1 MDSELLVIGLLVIII
16 IAGVVY
22 HFWSR
27 KKIHNKIG
35 FMLEAIDNRDFSF
48 RYPTKSS
55 NSQSAKMFNQTLN
68 RIVQVVGGIND
79 EIRNRE
85 QYFEKVI
92 NVVNTGI
99 LVIDDKDYVLQ
110 CNEAIAELLNMKV
123 LTHLEQLAR
132 IEPELPSKIRGLSAG
147 EHIIVSIQKGT
158 SRRSISLQCTNTVLR
173 GQQVRVLVFNDI
185 QRELD
190 NKELESWEKLSR
202 VLTHEIM
209 NSVTPLTSLA
219 DTLVQK
225 SEETTPEI
233 AQGLTTISKTGKS
246 LIEFVENYR
255 KMAHVPKPQPG
266 IFYVKP
272 FIEQMKGLAE
282 HQIEGASANISV
294 SVEPSDLL
302 VYADEGLICR
312 VVINILKNALQA
324 VAEKGEEGIVE
335 VRAEVSKTEQVVIT
349 ISNNGPVIPVEEEE
363 QIFVPFY
370 TTKRN
375 GSGIGL
381 ALSRRIMKE
390 SGGELLLQVDRKRG
404 ITSFLLLFS

>member
-1 MDSELLVIGLLVIII
+1 M
-16 IAGVVY
+16 
-22 HFWSR
+22 R
-27 KKIHNKIG
+27 NKID
-35 FMLEAIDNRDFSF
+35 FMVEAIENRDFTF
-48 RYPTKSS
+48 RYPTNS
-55 NSQSAKMFNQTLN
+55 NKNQSAKMLNQTLN
-68 RIVQVVGGIND
+68 KIVQIVEGIND

-99 LVIDDKDYVLQ
+99 LVIDQRDYILQ
-110 CNEAIAELLNMKV
+110 SNQAIVDLLNMKV

-132 IEPELPSKIRGLSAG
+132 VEPDLPSKIRGLSAG
-147 EHIIVSIQKGT
+147 EHIIVAIQKGN
-158 SRRSISLQCTNTVLR
+158 SKRSISLQCTNTVLE

-225 SEETTPEI
+225 SEDTTPEI

-255 KMAHVPKPQPG
+255 QIAHVPKPQPSL
-266 IFYVKP
+266 FYVKP

-282 HQIEGASANISV
+282 HQVEGVKAAISV

-302 VYADEGLICR
+302 VYADEGLVSR
-312 VVINILKNALQA
+312 VVINIFKNALQA
-324 VAEKGEEGIVE
+324 VAEKEGEGRVE
-335 VRAEVSKTEQVVIT
+335 VTAEVS
-349 ISNNGPVIPVEEEE
+349 
-363 QIFVPFY
+363 
-370 TTKRN
+370 
-375 GSGIGL
+375 
-381 ALSRRIMKE
+381 SRDGRP
-390 SGGELLLQVDRKRG
+390 SCRGVD
-404 ITSFLLLFS
+404 

>member
-1 MDSELLVIGLLVIII
+1 MVSEWVIIGLLAIII
-16 IAGVVY
+16 IAGIVY

-27 KKIHNKIG
+27 KKMRNKID
-35 FMLEAIDNRDFSF
+35 FMVEAIENRDFTF
-48 RYPTKSS
+48 RYPTNS
-55 NSQSAKMFNQTLN
+55 NKNQSAKMLNQTLN
-68 RIVQVVGGIND
+68 KIVQIVEGIND

-99 LVIDDKDYVLQ
+99 LVIDQRDYILQ
-110 CNEAIAELLNMKV
+110 SNQAIVDLLNMKV

-132 IEPELPSKIRGLSAG
+132 VDSELPSKIRNLSAG
-147 EHIIVSIQKGT
+147 EHIIVAIQKGN
-158 SRRSISLQCTNTVLR
+158 SKRSISLQCTNTVLE

-225 SEETTPEI
+225 SEDTTPEI

-255 KMAHVPKPQPG
+255 QIAHVPKPQPSL
-266 IFYVKP
+266 FYVKP

-282 HQIEGASANISV
+282 HQVEGVKAAISV

-302 VYADEGLICR
+302 VYADEGLVSR
-312 VVINILKNALQA
+312 VVINIFKNALQA
-324 VAEKGEEGIVE
+324 VAEKEGEGRVE
-335 VRAEVSKTEQVVIT
+335 VTAEVSKTEQVMIR
-349 ISNNGPVIPVEEEE
+349 ISNNGPVIPEEEEE

-375 GSGIGL
+375 GNGIGL
-381 ALSRRIMKE
+381 SLSRRIMKE

-404 ITSFLLLFS
+404 ITSFVLLFA

>member
-1 MDSELLVIGLLVIII
+1 MVSEWGIIGLLVIII
-16 IAGVVY
+16 IAGIVY
-22 HFWSR
+22 HFWS
-27 KKIHNKIG
+27 KIKMRNKID
-35 FMLEAIDNRDFSF
+35 FMVEAIENRDFTF
-48 RYPTKSS
+48 RYPTTSKK
-55 NSQSAKMFNQTLN
+55 NQSAKMLNQTLN
-68 RIVQVVGGIND
+68 KIVQIVGGIND

-99 LVIDDKDYVLQ
+99 LVIDQRDYVLQ
-110 CNEAIAELLNMKV
+110 FNQAIVDLLNMKV

-132 IEPELPSKIRGLSAG
+132 VEPDLPSKIRGLSAG
-147 EHIIVSIQKGT
+147 EHIIVAIQKGN
-158 SRRSISLQCTNTVLR
+158 SKRSISLQCTNTVLE

-233 AQGLTTISKTGKS
+233 VQGLTTISKTGKS

-255 KMAHVPKPQPG
+255 QIAHVPKPQPSL
-266 IFYVKP
+266 FYVKP
-272 FIEQMKGLAE
+272 FIEQMKRLAE
-282 HQIEGASANISV
+282 HQVEDVKATISIT
-294 SVEPSDLL
+294 VEPSDLL
-302 VYADEGLICR
+302 VYADEGLISR
-312 VVINILKNALQA
+312 VVINIFKNALQA
-324 VAEKGEEGIVE
+324 VAEREGEGRVE
-335 VRAEVSKTEQVVIT
+335 VVAEISKIEQVMIR
-349 ISNNGPVIPVEEEE
+349 ISNNGPVIPEEEEE

-370 TTKRN
+370 TTKRDGN
-375 GSGIGL
+375 GIGL
-381 ALSRRIMKE
+381 SLSRRIMKE
-390 SGGELLLQVDRKRG
+390 SGGEMLLQVDRKRG
-404 ITSFLLLFS
+404 ITSFVLLFA

>member
-1 MDSELLVIGLLVIII
+1 MVSEWGIIGLLVIII
-16 IAGVVY
+16 IAGIVY
-22 HFWSR
+22 HFWS
-27 KKIHNKIG
+27 KKKMRNKID
-35 FMLEAIDNRDFSF
+35 FMVEAIENRDFTF
-48 RYPTKSS
+48 RYPTTSKK
-55 NSQSAKMFNQTLN
+55 NQSAKMLNQTLN
-68 RIVQVVGGIND
+68 KIVQIVGGIND

-99 LVIDDKDYVLQ
+99 LVIDQRDYVLQ
-110 CNEAIAELLNMKV
+110 FNQAIVDLLNMKV

-132 IEPELPSKIRGLSAG
+132 VEPDLPSKIRGLSAG
-147 EHIIVSIQKGT
+147 EHIIVAIQKGN
-158 SRRSISLQCTNTVLR
+158 SKRSISLQCTNTVLE

-255 KMAHVPKPQPG
+255 QIAHVPKPQPSL
-266 IFYVKP
+266 FYVKP
-272 FIEQMKGLAE
+272 FIEQMKRLAE
-282 HQIEGASANISV
+282 HQVEDVKATISIT
-294 SVEPSDLL
+294 VEPSDLL
-302 VYADEGLICR
+302 VYADEGLISR
-312 VVINILKNALQA
+312 VVINIFKNALQA
-324 VAEKGEEGIVE
+324 VAEREGEGRVE
-335 VRAEVSKTEQVVIT
+335 VVAEISKTEQVMIR
-349 ISNNGPVIPVEEEE
+349 ISNNGPVIPEEEEE

-370 TTKRN
+370 TTKRDGN
-375 GSGIGL
+375 GIGL
-381 ALSRRIMKE
+381 SLSRRIMKE
-390 SGGELLLQVDRKRG
+390 SGGEMLLQVDRKRG
-404 ITSFLLLFS
+404 ITSFVLLFA